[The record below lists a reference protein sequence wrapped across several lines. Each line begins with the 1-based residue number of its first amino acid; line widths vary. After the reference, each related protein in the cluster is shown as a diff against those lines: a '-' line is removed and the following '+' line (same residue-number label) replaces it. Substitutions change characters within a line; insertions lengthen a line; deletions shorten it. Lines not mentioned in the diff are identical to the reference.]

1 MPVKLQDLAQNGDRA
16 IYQVRRSWYHGRG
29 VAEMGVIYPLHVCT
43 HNELMIGPCPT
54 DASESGS
61 RSAGS
66 SQDSAK
72 NKWAPLSVRRIS
84 PPSDVKVQ

>member
-1 MPVKLQDLAQNGDRA
+1 MVTWAWCGTDGCDIPAA
-16 IYQVRRSWYHGRG
+16 C
-29 VAEMGVIYPLHVCT
+29 LHSA
-43 HNELMIGPCPT
+43 HNDLMIGPCPT

-61 RSAGS
+61 RSTGS

-72 NKWAPLSVRRIS
+72 NKWVPLSARRIS